1 LTNAEEEHQPKK
13 DPNRKRKSNQTTSSL
28 WNEDDFKTLK
38 KNLMVL
44 EKENLQN
51 VVEESAQRKKLLRL
65 DLAHRR
71 AQIKATKSQALSS
84 KAQAHFYNVAAN
96 AIEMT
101 GSTEPIQ
108 MVLETTTGLEGV
120 SFYKTAIDKK

>member
-1 LTNAEEEHQPKK
+1 
-13 DPNRKRKSNQTTSSL
+13 
-28 WNEDDFKTLK
+28 
-38 KNLMVL
+38 MVL